1 MGEVIDDFR
10 QSSAPQFK
18 GKSDKKIRQ
27 MAIAAK
33 LNTESADT
41 GVEPSPQELML
52 QRKASMTRQQ
62 IERARVKNI
71 NTARQDAVKKDKEE
85 TKEEVKFSGNYEG
98 PLYAPHPD
106 LVEARRGPAA
116 PGKEEKGKAAA
127 KSLSAMRER
136 QKVLDK
142 HQEKTGKKLD
152 ISKSPEG
159 KAHAKNF
166 PGSRQEKKRRGA
178 KETPAET
185 QNRRINKSTAR
196 IVKHGYTSKE
206 KKEVQSMAKHTSR
219 YD

>member
-106 LVEARRGPAA
+106 L
-116 PGKEEKGKAAA
+116 
-127 KSLSAMRER
+127 S
-136 QKVLDK
+136 
-142 HQEKTGKKLD
+142 
-152 ISKSPEG
+152 
-159 KAHAKNF
+159 
-166 PGSRQEKKRRGA
+166 
-178 KETPAET
+178 
-185 QNRRINKSTAR
+185 
-196 IVKHGYTSKE
+196 
-206 KKEVQSMAKHTSR
+206 
-219 YD
+219 